1 MFSIFRFRSQKGIT
15 LIELMTTVA
24 IIGIVAAM
32 AVPRFQKAFE
42 RISFRSANRDITS
55 TLRLARS
62 YAVSTKDPYGVYF
75 DNSVLS
81 FTLFKDVVNLAGM
94 QYDAGDSVIRIDTL
108 PVEFNFLSVDN
119 ATGAIVFRPNG
130 STTGTVNVVTM
141 ASTPDLVGIHQH
153 NILAATG
160 RIETQ
165 SSYY

>member
-1 MFSIFRFRSQKGIT
+1 MFSIFRTRSQSGIT
-15 LIELMTTVA
+15 LIELMTTVV
-24 IIGIVAAM
+24 IIGIVSAM

-42 RISFRSANRDITS
+42 RIRFRSANRDITS

-62 YAVSTKDPYGVYF
+62 YAVSTKDPYGVHF
-75 DNSVLS
+75 DAGVLS
-81 FTLFKDVVNLAGM
+81 FTLFKDVVNLAAM
-94 QYDAGDSVIRIDTL
+94 QYEAGDSVIRVDTL
-108 PVEFNFLSVDN
+108 PIEFNFISVDN
-119 ATGAIVFRPNG
+119 ASGSVVFRPNG

-141 ASTPDLVGIHQH
+141 ASTADLVGIHQH

>member
-1 MFSIFRFRSQKGIT
+1 MFGRRFERGIT
-15 LIELMTTVA
+15 LVELMTTVI

-42 RISFRSANRDITS
+42 RIKFRSANREITS
-55 TLRLARS
+55 SLRVARS
-62 YAVSTKDPYGVYF
+62 KAVSTKEQHGVFF
-75 DNSVLS
+75 DGGGLTW
-81 FTLFKDVVNLAGM
+81 TLFKDKVNTGAM
-94 QYDAGDSVIRIDTL
+94 VYEAGDSIIRVDTL

-119 ATGAIVFRPNG
+119 PSGTIMFRPNG
-130 STTGTVNVVTM
+130 STSSTANIVTM

-160 RIETQ
+160 RIETT

>member
-1 MFSIFRFRSQKGIT
+1 MFRIFKNRPQKGIT
-15 LIELMTTVA
+15 LIELLTTVV

-42 RISFRSANRDITS
+42 RIRFRSANRDITS

-75 DNSVLS
+75 DNSALS
-81 FTLFKDVVNLAGM
+81 FTLFKDVVNLGSM
-94 QYDAGDSVIRIDTL
+94 QYEVGDSIVRVDTL
-108 PVEFNFLSVDN
+108 PPEFTFLNVDN
-119 ATGAIVFRPNG
+119 ATGSIVFKPNG
-130 STTGTVNVVTM
+130 STAGTVNVVTM